1 MAKTI
6 NITTARKEIYNIAKE
21 VNECHEEVFV
31 YNATNGNNMVILSE
45 EDWKA
50 IQETMY
56 LNSVP
61 GMADSILE
69 AAEEPLDEGV
79 VYDESEPW

>member
-6 NITTARKEIYNIAKE
+6 NITTARKEIDNIAKE
-21 VNECHEEVFV
+21 VNEGYEEVFV

>member
-1 MAKTI
+1 
-6 NITTARKEIYNIAKE
+6 
-21 VNECHEEVFV
+21 
-31 YNATNGNNMVILSE
+31 MVILSE